1 MKRSTFDQRFK
12 EALEIRRMTQTELHE
27 RTGISKGSIS
37 TYLKGTWKPKQDK
50 VDLIAQALRVD
61 PAWLMGYDVPMDAG
75 EPDHID
81 EDEDEDDGLDDIIS
95 ALRSNEDLRLLARKA
110 IKSSNQNIKTAT
122 KVLSA
127 LDGDEKGD

>member
-50 VDLIAQALRVD
+50 VDLIAQALHVD

-75 EPDHID
+75 EPDYID
-81 EDEDEDDGLDDIIS
+81 EDEEDGLDDIIS

>member
-1 MKRSTFDQRFK
+1 MKISTFAVRFR
-12 EALEIRRMTQTELHE
+12 EALEIRHMTQTELHE
-27 RTGISKGSIS
+27 RTGIGKGSIS

-61 PAWLMGYDVPMDAG
+61 PAWLMGYDVPMDPAASAYN
-75 EPDHID
+75 
-81 EDEDEDDGLDDIIS
+81 DEDDMEDIIS
-95 ALRSNEDLRLLARKA
+95 ALRSSEDLRLLARKA
-110 IKSSNQNIKTAT
+110 LKLSDQNIKTAT